1 MWTAEELFAR
11 DFLKEMDECL
21 EDLHWLRSRMETL
34 DKNSVEYRS
43 LYEKERV
50 QNIRF
55 PMLQKM
61 HIMKCEYEALKAEFE
76 DLKASL

>member
-11 DFLKEMDECL
+11 DFLKEMDEVL
-21 EDLHWLRSRMETL
+21 EDLCWLRSQMETL
-34 DKNSVEYRS
+34 DKNSVEYHR
-43 LYEKERV
+43 LREKEQV

-61 HIMKCEYEALKAEFE
+61 HIMKCEYEAVKAELE
-76 DLKASL
+76 ELKASL

>member
-21 EDLHWLRSRMETL
+21 EDLCWLRSQMETL
-34 DKNSVEYRS
+34 DKDSVEYRC

-61 HIMKCEYEALKAEFE
+61 HIMKREYEALKAEFE
-76 DLKASL
+76 SLKASL